1 MNQITVD
8 QVAASHPLLFPL
20 SAAASAVAAAET
32 DRGLCIAVVHALHG
46 LIDPS
51 CTTQDRR
58 TYQATIDQ
66 LKHNDQ
72 QCIRVIYA
80 ILFDPSSSSSVHDYI
95 KLLSLSIANDYVT
108 LRWATVSTGT

>member
-1 MNQITVD
+1 MNQIAVD

-20 SAAASAVAAAET
+20 SAAAET

-46 LIDPS
+46 LIDSS
-51 CTTQDRR
+51 CSTQDRR

-80 ILFDPSSSSSVHDYI
+80 ILFDPSSSSSSSVHDYI

-108 LRWATVSTGT
+108 LRWATVSTGI